1 MAWVVGYLVYIAIFY
16 LAVTRTIPA
25 PGTRQASLADRR
37 LSSFMPLW
45 SVYLCYTLLA
55 LVLMIYLGA
64 LLSEAL
70 VTEVAAIRLLAF
82 SGVITLGTG
91 VLIVTLRRKNSE
103 MEHVLGAGGRRIEV
117 IASITVLYL
126 AVLAGV
132 YLILH
137 DFFGVTYFSDASLL
151 VAVSMLVQLYFL
163 AYCLH
168 PRVRASL
175 RNSFKTIRST
185 PRQTANEHRK

>member
-1 MAWVVGYLVYIAIFY
+1 
-16 LAVTRTIPA
+16 
-25 PGTRQASLADRR
+25 
-37 LSSFMPLW
+37 
-45 SVYLCYTLLA
+45 
-55 LVLMIYLGA
+55 MIYLGA